1 MHTASHKRVARRGR
15 GLIAGV
21 LFVILAAGAASA
33 DVQIVITPG
42 GPGAS
47 DTAPDP
53 AMCIGPF
60 TFLPVSVSVGN
71 STNSSEDVVLTLTL
85 TSGWVAEPGTCTG
98 DGVCSIPKKGPT
110 VEWSGTVPAMGT
122 LAFDFEGQVAPAIH
136 PGTDLCADISGTTDG
151 TPITPVHACLYTTTS
166 AQDCNVAAPA
176 INHWRLA
183 VLAALLAASGWLLV
197 RRRA

>member
-1 MHTASHKRVARRGR
+1 MHTASHKRVARRSQ

-21 LFVILAAGAASA
+21 LFVILAAGAAFA
-33 DVQIVITPG
+33 DVQIVITPA

-60 TFLPVSVSVGN
+60 TFLPVTVSVGN
-71 STNSSEDVVLTLTL
+71 DTGSAEDIALTLTL

-98 DGVCSIPKKGPT
+98 DGTCSIPKKGPT
-110 VEWSGTVPAMGT
+110 VEWSDTIASMGT
-122 LAFDFEGQVAPAIH
+122 GEFEFEGQVAPATP
-136 PGTDLCADISGTTDG
+136 PGTELCVDLTGTTNG
-151 TPITPVHACLYTTTS
+151 SPITPVHACLYTTTS

-176 INHWRLA
+176 INHWRLM
-183 VLAALLAASGWLLV
+183 LLTTLLAASGWVLA